1 MRGDRDDRSGG
12 GVPLTPGAHPEGKAD
27 RWRRRLRSEFSRQ
40 VAHTLATRVILLPL
54 GVAVSVLVTR
64 ALGPEGR
71 GELAVA
77 TTLAAVCVQFTNL
90 GLHTSNTY
98 FVSRR
103 PELLSALTANTLLVS
118 LALGGLGAVVA
129 WAVVLAL
136 PRLAPLHGPLLA
148 LSLLWVPMALAYMLI
163 QNLLIGIQQVRVSNR
178 VDVAQKLLGI
188 ALLAG
193 IIWAGRATPTTA
205 FAANLAAL
213 MIGLGAILWALRPH
227 LTRPL
232 AAAPALLLEHARY
245 GLKSYFTS
253 LCAYLMLRIDV
264 LMVQYMRGPEQVG
277 YYSVAVSMADLLYM
291 VPSTVGVLLFPRL
304 SAMPSRAEQWRQTK
318 RTTLAM
324 LTLLAPLAVIASLAA
339 PWVTRLLFGPAFLP
353 AVPAFVWLMPGIVA
367 YGAAFASSFLMSVGL
382 PWPVLVMWGLL
393 VLLNVGLN
401 WVLIARL
408 GFVGASISS
417 SITYVTCF
425 IALTLYARRLARE
438 EPAGQRP

>member
-1 MRGDRDDRSGG
+1 MRDGG
-12 GVPLTPGAHPEGKAD
+12 GGAPLNPGAPAEGKAD
-27 RWRRRLRSEFSRQ
+27 RWRRLLRSEFFRQ
-40 VAHTLATRVILLPL
+40 IAHTLATRVVLLPL

-118 LALGGLGAVVA
+118 FTLGGTGALIA

-148 LSLLWVPMALAYMLI
+148 LSLLWVPLGLAYMLI

-178 VDVAQKLLGI
+178 VEVGQKLLGI
-188 ALLAG
+188 TLLAG
-193 IIWAGRATPTTA
+193 IIGAGRASPTTA

-213 MIGLGAILWALRPH
+213 IVGLGAILWALRRH
-227 LTRPL
+227 ITRPL
-232 AAAPALLLEHARY
+232 AAAPSLLLEHARY

-304 SAMPSRAEQWRQTK
+304 SAMPTRAEQWRRSK

-324 LTLLAPLAVIASLAA
+324 FALLLPLAVVASLAA
-339 PWVTRLLFGPAFLP
+339 PWATRLLFGPAFLP

-367 YGAAFASSFLMSVGL
+367 YGSTFATSFLMSAGL
-382 PWPVLVMWGLL
+382 PWPVLVVWALL

-401 WVLIARL
+401 FLLIGRL

-425 IALTLYARRLARE
+425 VALTLYAGRLARE
-438 EPAGQRP
+438 APAGERP

>member
-1 MRGDRDDRSGG
+1 
-12 GVPLTPGAHPEGKAD
+12 
-27 RWRRRLRSEFSRQ
+27 
-40 VAHTLATRVILLPL
+40 VILLPL

-64 ALGPEGR
+64 ALGPAGR

-98 FVSRR
+98 LVSKR
-103 PELLSALTANTLLVS
+103 PELLSALTANTLALS
-118 LALGGLGAVVA
+118 LMLGGLGALIA
-129 WAVVLAL
+129 WATVLTL
-136 PRLAPLHGPLLA
+136 PRLAPLNGPLLV
-148 LSLLWVPMALAYMLI
+148 LSLLWVPLALAYMLV
-163 QNLLIGIQQVRVSNR
+163 QNLLIGIQQVRASNR
-178 VDVAQKLLGI
+178 VEVAQKLLGI

-213 MIGLGAILWALRPH
+213 LVALLAILWALRSH
-227 LTRPL
+227 LTWPL
-232 AAAPALLLEHARY
+232 APAPGLLAEHARY

-277 YYSVAVSMADLLYM
+277 YYSVAVNMADLLYM

-304 SAMPSRAEQWRQTK
+304 SAMPNRAEQWRQAK
-318 RTTLAM
+318 RATLAM
-324 LTLLAPLAVIASLAA
+324 LAFLGPLAVIASLAA

-367 YGAAFASSFLMSVGL
+367 YGSAFASSFLMGVGL
-382 PWPVLVMWGLL
+382 PWPVLVIWGLL

-401 WVLIARL
+401 WLLIGRL
-408 GFVGASISS
+408 GFVGASVSS
-417 SITYVTCF
+417 SITYITCF
-425 IALTLYARRLARE
+425 IVLTLYARRLARE
-438 EPAGQRP
+438 EPAGDRP